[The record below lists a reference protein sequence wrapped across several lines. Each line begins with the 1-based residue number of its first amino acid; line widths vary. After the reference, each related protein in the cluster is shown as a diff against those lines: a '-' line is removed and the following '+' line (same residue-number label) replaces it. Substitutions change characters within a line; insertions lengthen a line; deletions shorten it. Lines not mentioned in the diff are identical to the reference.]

1 MKKGWKIFWIVCASC
16 LGIGV
21 VCCAVSFIMGVT
33 IEKIEDRFPN
43 GITLG
48 RGIGI
53 FMYDDDYEEENALV
67 AESDDRQNFSGVRS
81 LDIDVWAGEVEIRTL
96 EEAYQGHHQEQ
107 HGQEVIVETQGVS
120 SKMRLQYYMDGD
132 ELKIKAKKKLFG
144 IKNGAGKIYVYVPQ
158 GYQFEEVSLDVG
170 AGTLYVENIRAG
182 EFSVDIGAGEAVI
195 DSFTADEADLN
206 CGAGE
211 ITAAGNVM
219 READID
225 CGMGEITFTA
235 SGKQSDY
242 DYKISCGIGEV
253 VCGDMSCS
261 GIGSERKVSNGA
273 SREMNV
279 DCGVGEVT
287 IHFSEG
293 I

>member
-16 LGIGV
+16 MGIGV
-21 VCCAVSFIMGVT
+21 VCCVISFIMGVT
-33 IEKIEDRFPN
+33 IERIEDRFPN

-53 FMYDDDYEEENALV
+53 FMYDDDYEEENVPV
-67 AESDDRQNFSGVRS
+67 AESDDRQSFSGVRS
-81 LDIDVWAGEVEIRTL
+81 IDVDVWAGEVEIRSLPDT
-96 EEAYQGHHQEQ
+96 YQEHHQEQ
-107 HGQEVIVETQGVS
+107 NRQEVIVETQNVS
-120 SKMRLQYYMDGD
+120 RKMRLQYYMDGD
-132 ELKIKAKKKLFG
+132 ELKVKAKRKLTG
-144 IKNGAGKIYVYVPQ
+144 IRNGAGKICIYVPHD
-158 GYQFEEVSLDVG
+158 YPFEDVSLDVG

-195 DSFTADEADLN
+195 DSFAADEADLD

-219 READID
+219 REVDID
-225 CGMGEITFTA
+225 CGMGKIAFTA

-253 VCGDMSCS
+253 ICGDMEYS
-261 GIGSERKVSNGA
+261 GIGSERKITNGA

-279 DCGVGEVT
+279 DCGVGEVA

>member
-16 LGIGV
+16 LGVGI
-21 VCCAVSFIMGVT
+21 VCCVVSLIMGVT
-33 IEKIEDRFPN
+33 IEGIENRFPN

-53 FMYDDDYEEENALV
+53 FMYDDDYEEGNAV
-67 AESDDRQNFSGVRS
+67 AESDDRQSFSGVRS
-81 LDIDVWAGEVEIRTL
+81 IDIDVWAGEVEIRTL
-96 EEAYQGHHQEQ
+96 PDTYQEHHQE
-107 HGQEVIVETQGVS
+107 HYRQEVIVETQGVS
-120 SKMRLQYYMDGD
+120 RKMRLQYYMDGD
-132 ELKIKAKKKLFG
+132 ELKIKTKKKLVG

-158 GYQFEEVSLDVG
+158 DYLFEEVSLDVG
-170 AGTLYVENIRAG
+170 AGTLYVENIRAE

-195 DSFTADEADLN
+195 DSFTADEVDLD

-211 ITAAGNVM
+211 ITAAGNAV
-219 READID
+219 REVDID

-242 DYKISCGIGEV
+242 DYKISCGIGQV

-261 GIGSERKVSNGA
+261 GIGSERKVSNGTF
-273 SREMNV
+273 REMNV